1 MNTQFR
7 KGFGF
12 GLTSGVITTLGL
24 IVGLDASTGSKFVV
38 ISGII
43 AIAIADA
50 CSDALGMHISEEST
64 YKRTAAQIWDATLST
79 LFFKFAFALTFV
91 IPFLLLNIKTALI
104 VCILWGIL
112 LITAYSYHLAKKTK
126 ASPYKVILEH
136 VLIMVLVII
145 VTYLVGK
152 GSAILFG
159 F

>member
-24 IVGLDASTGSKFVV
+24 IVGLDASTGSRFAV
-38 ISGII
+38 IAGII

-64 YKRTAAQIWDATLST
+64 YKRTTAQIWEATLST
-79 LFFKFAFALTFV
+79 FFFKFAFALTFV
-91 IPFLLLNIKTALI
+91 IPFLLLSLQTALI
-104 VCILWGIL
+104 ICIIWGL
-112 LITAYSYHLAKKTK
+112 FLITTYSYYLAKKTK
-126 ASPYKVILEH
+126 VAPHKVILEH
-136 VLIMVLVII
+136 VLIMVLVIV
-145 VTYLVGK
+145 VTYFVGK
-152 GSAILFG
+152 ATAVLFG